1 MKPNVL
7 LAGGSGYIGKYI
19 SSAIENDVNL
29 YALSKYPNTKKE
41 HNDRLQWLQRDIYN
55 YEDVVAAM
63 EGMDIAV
70 YYLDPTKNSAK
81 LTQATARDLNII
93 AADNFAR
100 AAAKQGV
107 NKIVYVSGSR
117 FDSETVQR
125 LENYGVPVETT
136 NTQIKRPHIN
146 VELQV
151 SKYDDVRTAL
161 RIILPKKW
169 TLSHIVDYFFTWLNE
184 TRGTFVHTYKKD
196 DNYIIYSRN
205 KAKPMLILKK
215 MENEAGLIT
224 LHLVG
229 GSMVKPNFKK
239 QGKLEFRQ
247 IKSTRLVMV
256 HLYDYI
262 PRLFWPV
269 YYFIQAPIQ
278 GLIMRGFEIDCRIRH
293 FNGRVQSG
301 EKMKYTK

>member
-19 SSAIENDVNL
+19 SSVIEKDANI

-41 HNDRLQWLQRDIYN
+41 DNDRIIWLKRDIYN
-55 YEDVVAAM
+55 YTDVVKGM

-70 YYLDPTKNSAK
+70 FYLDPNKNSAK
-81 LTQATARDLNII
+81 LTQATARDLNLI

-100 AAAKQGV
+100 AAAQQGV
-107 NKIVYVSGSR
+107 SKIVYISGSR

-125 LENYGVPVETT
+125 LENYGVPVEKT

-146 VELQV
+146 AELQM
-151 SKYDDVRTAL
+151 SKYDDIRTAM
-161 RIILPKKW
+161 RMILPRKW
-169 TLSHIVDYFFTWLNE
+169 TLSYLVDYF
-184 TRGTFVHTYKKD
+184 
-196 DNYIIYSRN
+196 
-205 KAKPMLILKK
+205 
-215 MENEAGLIT
+215 
-224 LHLVG
+224 
-229 GSMVKPNFKK
+229 
-239 QGKLEFRQ
+239 
-247 IKSTRLVMV
+247 V

-262 PRLFWPV
+262 PKLLWPI
-269 YYFIQAPIQ
+269 YYFVQAPLQ
-278 GLIMRGFEIDCRIRH
+278 GLIMRGFEIDCRIKH

>member
-19 SSAIENDVNL
+19 SSVIEKDANI

-41 HNDRLQWLQRDIYN
+41 DNDRIIWLKRDIYN
-55 YEDVVAAM
+55 YTDVVKAM

-70 YYLDPTKNSAK
+70 FYLDPNKNSAK
-81 LTQATARDLNII
+81 LTQATARDLNLI

-100 AAAKQGV
+100 ASAQQGV
-107 NKIVYVSGSR
+107 SKIVYISGSR
-117 FDSETVQR
+117 FDIETVQR
-125 LENYGVPVETT
+125 LENYGVPVEKT

-146 VELQV
+146 AELQM
-151 SKYDDVRTAL
+151 SKYDDIRTAM
-161 RIILPKKW
+161 RMILPRKW
-169 TLSHIVDYFFTWLNE
+169 TLSYLVDYFMKWLND
-184 TRGTFVHTYKKD
+184 TRGTFMHTYQDNDRYIVYARKKSKPLLIMEKVED
-196 DNYIIYSRN
+196 DS
-205 KAKPMLILKK
+205 
-215 MENEAGLIT
+215 GLIT
-224 LHLVG
+224 LHLIS
-229 GSMVKPNFKK
+229 GSMIKSNQKK

-247 IKSTRLVMV
+247 IKGTRLVIV

-262 PRLFWPV
+262 PKLLWPI
-269 YYFIQAPIQ
+269 YYFVQAPLQ
-278 GLIMRGFEIDCRIRH
+278 GLIMRGFEIDCRIKH